1 MDLKIPKKH
10 KTGKEVININGEG
23 CTHLSQ
29 MSSTNWSVDKRHA
42 PIVVLTSRDITSV
55 GIWTTEIAPYVVLI

>member
-1 MDLKIPKKH
+1 
-10 KTGKEVININGEG
+10 
-23 CTHLSQ
+23 

-55 GIWTTEIAPYVVLI
+55 GIWTTEIAPYVVLRSRDLLSVGHWTN